1 MSSTEMIRDY
11 IDNTLGYPRTVK
23 DRSIGLDKVTIP
35 TGEIIYV
42 TYADVS
48 ITGTERAKPQIRIFA
63 EKSVEA
69 FKIARADKKRF
80 FCLTIYSKA
89 PNHVS
94 YMSNITADEY
104 ILSIETDMTDM
115 SGRMDVRSLYE
126 WLDGYASSHG
136 APDYIRCEKENHS
149 CSIYQASFIRVKN
162 AGAAITAGMESY
174 FSVFDMRPY
183 FVKTTKSFNYKPLTT
198 SGRRNMIAFGAPG
211 TGKSHSFKK
220 LLDEKGIPTDHY
232 ERVTFYADYS
242 YSQFV
247 GTYKPVDVGGTITYR
262 FVPGPFIRILVKALE
277 SGLSNS
283 PEEFYL
289 VIEELNRAK
298 ATAVFGDMFQL
309 LDRDDCGQSE
319 YGVNSNEDIR
329 AYFADVFGGAS
340 SDYPEL
346 KLPNNMYILATM
358 NSADQGV
365 FPMDTAFKRRW
376 GFNYI
381 GIDDEEFKVDNT
393 TTPATVTELQNDTFT
408 LADGIIEWNVLRRA
422 INMKLSSDRI
432 KLHEDKLMGPF
443 FIKVLDEAGASI
455 FNSATKDE
463 EFIEL
468 FCDKVL
474 MYLFEDAAKT
484 KRADLF
490 EGCDK
495 NKLNRYSYVCRE
507 FKTKGLGIFGRD
519 FRSKE
524 YADQLVERDQ
534 AKSDKTI

>member
-23 DRSIGLDKVTIP
+23 NKSIGLDEVTIP
-35 TGEIIYV
+35 TGETIYV

-89 PNHVS
+89 SNYVT
-94 YMSNITADEY
+94 YMSNIAVAEY
-104 ILSIETDMTDM
+104 ILSVETDMTDM
-115 SGRMDVRSLYE
+115 SGRMDIRSLYE
-126 WLDGYASSHG
+126 WLDRYASSHG
-136 APDYIRCEKENHS
+136 APNYIRCDKENHS
-149 CSIYQASFIRVKN
+149 CGIYQASFIRIMN
-162 AGAAITAGMESY
+162 AGTAITAGMENY
-174 FSVFDMRPY
+174 LSVFDMRPY
-183 FVKTTKSFNYKPLTT
+183 FIRTAKSFNYKPLAK
-198 SGRRNMIAFGAPG
+198 SGKRNEIAFGAPG

-220 LLDEKGIPTDHY
+220 LLDEKGIAADHY

-262 FVPGPFIRILVKALE
+262 FVPGPFIRILIKALK
-277 SGLSNS
+277 SGMSNS

-289 VIEELNRAK
+289 IIEELNRAK
-298 ATAVFGDMFQL
+298 AAAVFGDMFQL
-309 LDRDDCGQSE
+309 LDRDGCGQSE

-376 GFNYI
+376 SFNYI

-422 INMKLSSDRI
+422 INMKLSGDRI

-455 FNSATKDE
+455 FSSATKDE

-484 KRADLF
+484 KRSDLF

-495 NKLNRYSYVCRE
+495 NKLNRYSYVCHE
-507 FKTKGLGIFGRD
+507 FKSQGLGIFGRD